1 MLIKKMKSEEIT
13 SQKKIKSSE
22 ELKNTPAE
30 DNIETLRYIA
40 PLINEYAHPGIASS
54 DRNTQNQFD
63 ISIYLNKI
71 ADAAQSVPE
80 SVKEKINKVQII
92 SDRQK
97 HSTISDDE
105 VNEMYNNLL
114 AIGEEVAKDPDA
126 QLIMQDF
133 IKFLKS

>member
-1 MLIKKMKSEEIT
+1 ML
-13 SQKKIKSSE
+13 
-22 ELKNTPAE
+22 
-30 DNIETLRYIA
+30 IETLRYIA
-40 PLINEYAHPGIASS
+40 PLINEYANPGIASS
-54 DRNTQNQFD
+54 DCNTQNQFD

-80 SVKEKINKVQII
+80 SVKEKINKVQSL

-126 QLIMQDF
+126 QIIMQDF